1 MTNVR
6 GETIRGAVKKTV
18 LFAAIA
24 LFVSLII
31 ANSVKVGA
39 DDKSVVSNEQI
50 IALRTLNKIRTD
62 RGIGTLNWND
72 KLSRV
77 ATIKAQD
84 IIARGYFDHKN
95 PDGEMVWS
103 EVENSGY
110 NYFTAGENLAIDFN
124 TVGEAY
130 EAWLKS
136 PSHLENIISNKYSD
150 FGFGIATGQFEGR
163 KTNVYVQIFA
173 SPEPIY
179 EQILTNIG
187 GSNG

>member
-6 GETIRGAVKKTV
+6 GERINKAIKTTV
-18 LFAAIA
+18 LFTAIA
-24 LFVSLII
+24 LFLSLII
-31 ANSVKVGA
+31 ATSVKVVA
-39 DDKSVVSNEQI
+39 DDVSSISYDQEL
-50 IALRTLNKIRTD
+50 ALTTLNKIRTD
-62 RGIGTLNWND
+62 RGISALNWND
-72 KLSRV
+72 KLSV
-77 ATIKAQD
+77 AANIKAQD

-95 PDGEMVWS
+95 PDGEMIWG

-110 NYFTAGENLAIDFN
+110 NYFTAGENLAIDFAS
-124 TVGEAY
+124 VGEAY
-130 EAWLKS
+130 QAWLKS
-136 PSHLENIISNKYSD
+136 PSHLENIVSNKYSD

-187 GSNG
+187 GNNG